1 MVTSSSSLTAEE
13 RLSALID
20 VNISDMLDAF
30 GLKNLRRG
38 RRLVTLFCTPAA
50 RSFAQ
55 KVLRLDHIVAEQ
67 GLQAGGWWGLREFT
81 TTLKISGQETLPTE
95 GPLLL
100 ISNHPGMA
108 DTLALFASVARSDV
122 RIVAASRPFLELLP
136 NISQR
141 LILIDEQAK
150 SSTAPIR
157 AVVSHLR
164 AGGAV
169 ITFPAGKIE
178 PDPAIRV
185 GLADSLATWSTS
197 IDLFARLA
205 PETQMVPTLIS
216 GVVSP
221 RAQYSPIRHLRRTER
236 GRDHLSAVLQL
247 SAPGFGRA
255 NAHIHFGA
263 PMLASD
269 LLHGEG
275 EAPVTRAVTAAM
287 MQLGSLCLV
296 GAS

>member
-1 MVTSSSSLTAEE
+1 MVTPSSLLTAEE
-13 RLSALID
+13 RLNALID
-20 VNISDMLDAF
+20 VNITDMLDAF

-38 RRLVTLFCTPAA
+38 RRLVTLLCTPAA

-55 KVLRLDHIVAEQ
+55 KVLRLDHIVGRQ

-81 TTLKISGQETLPTE
+81 TKLKITGQEYLPTK

-100 ISNHPGMA
+100 LSNHPGMA
-108 DTLALFASVARSDV
+108 DTLVLFASVARSDV

-141 LILIDEQAK
+141 LILIDERAK

-157 AVVSHLR
+157 TVVGHLR

-178 PDPAIRV
+178 PDPAICTGV
-185 GLADSLATWSTS
+185 ADSLPTWSTS

-221 RAQYSPIRHLRRTER
+221 RAQNSPLRHLRRTAR

-247 SAPGFGRA
+247 SIPGFGRA

-263 PMLASD
+263 PMLAGE
-269 LLHGEG
+269 LLHGG
-275 EAPVTRAVTAAM
+275 GDAPVTRAVIAAM
-287 MQLGSLCLV
+287 MRLKSMRPD

>member
-1 MVTSSSSLTAEE
+1 MVTSPSSLTAED

-20 VNISDMLDAF
+20 VNIADMLDAF

-38 RRLVTLFCTPAA
+38 RGLVTLLCTPAA
-50 RSFAQ
+50 RNFAQ
-55 KVLRLDHIVAEQ
+55 KVLRLDHIVGEQ

-81 TTLKISGQETLPTE
+81 TTLKINGQERLPTE

-100 ISNHPGMA
+100 LSNHPGMA

-141 LILIDEQAK
+141 LILINERAK

-157 AVVSHLR
+157 AVVGHLR

-178 PDPAIRV
+178 PDPAICTGV
-185 GLADSLATWSTS
+185 ADSLATWSTS

-216 GVVSP
+216 GVLSP
-221 RAQYSPIRHLRRTER
+221 RAQSSPIRRLRRTAR

-255 NAHIHFGA
+255 DACIHFGA
-263 PMLASD
+263 PMLAGD
-269 LLHGEG
+269 MLHGEG
-275 EAPVTRAVTAAM
+275 DTPVTRAVVAAM
-287 MQLGSLCLV
+287 MRLGSLNPV
-296 GAS
+296 GA